1 MSRFSQSSLVII
13 MALIIS
19 LGSII
24 AIAFHFLT
32 IEDKSILAP
41 PVSTATIQVPADSSI
56 TRPTGN
62 DALAA
67 LFSLPV
73 SDNKVKIDKD
83 NLASLWFEQSFD
95 DGVHQYHTIF
105 IKTQIVEDMSLK
117 VTTDDDESV
126 NAQADDEEFEED
138 FYGGHADAP
147 LISAVVYKQ
156 VNGKWEVASKQK
168 NIGVFGSW
176 GNAPKIKQAQLLKL
190 AKGNVAF
197 LLDISYSGQGYT
209 HHGKS
214 VFSYYENAWVQVGY
228 LQTGG
233 NNAGVCD
240 DASEDAD
247 ELLLACWHFNG
258 KISLA
263 ENEDALDD
271 YPDLIVNRTGT
282 MMGGE
287 NGRVVKVKDS
297 LYGFNGE
304 EYLELTADG
313 ENPNPI

>member
-1 MSRFSQSSLVII
+1 MSRFSQSSLVVI

-32 IEDKSILAP
+32 IEDNSIP
-41 PVSTATIQVPADSSI
+41 PPMVSTATTQVPADSSI
-56 TRPTGN
+56 IRPTGN

-105 IKTQIVEDMSLK
+105 IKTQIVEDTSIK
-117 VTTDDDESV
+117 NKISDEDLS
-126 NAQADDEEFEED
+126 EED
-138 FYGGHADAP
+138 VYGSHADAP

-156 VNGKWEVASKQK
+156 VNEKWEVASKQK

-190 AKGNVAF
+190 AKGNMAL
-197 LLDISYSGQGYT
+197 LLDIS
-209 HHGKS
+209 
-214 VFSYYENAWVQVGY
+214 
-228 LQTGG
+228 
-233 NNAGVCD
+233 
-240 DASEDAD
+240 
-247 ELLLACWHFNG
+247 
-258 KISLA
+258 
-263 ENEDALDD
+263 
-271 YPDLIVNRTGT
+271 
-282 MMGGE
+282 
-287 NGRVVKVKDS
+287 
-297 LYGFNGE
+297 
-304 EYLELTADG
+304 
-313 ENPNPI
+313 